1 MRRCCDWNEKYYNF
15 KLKNV
20 LNKSFNI
27 KMFEYQKT
35 NRFFA
40 QVAAGLEQLGVEEL
54 TAISVQSIQPAIRGI
69 YFESDRAMLYRINY
83 TSRYLTRILA
93 PLTSFSCYDTDSLY
107 EVAKAINW
115 ADLFSIDQTF
125 AIFANVAH
133 SKITHSQY
141 AALRL
146 KDAIVDYFRENFGK
160 RPSIEKINPDVW
172 INLHIEN
179 DEATIS
185 LDTSGGSLHRRGY
198 RKSTVEAPMQETV
211 AAAIVRY
218 TEWDGVKPIYDPMC
232 GSGTLLSEALMAY
245 SNIPAGYLRKKFG
258 FELLPDFDSALW
270 QTVKQ
275 IEDGKIRNLPDRLIS
290 GSDISTKAIDAART
304 NFQCLPD
311 GNKIKLT
318 VTDFREI
325 TNLNDCVI
333 LCNPPYGIRLGDKI
347 NLGQFYKSLGNFL
360 KQRCQGS
367 TAFIYFGNR
376 EMLKYIGL
384 KPSWKKPLE
393 NGGLDGRLAK
403 FEIY

>member
-1 MRRCCDWNEKYYNF
+1 
-15 KLKNV
+15 

-40 QVAAGLEQLGVEEL
+40 QVAGGLEQLGAEEL
-54 TAISVQSIQPAIRGI
+54 AAINAQSIQPAIRGI
-69 YFESDRAMLYRINY
+69 YFESDRATLYRINY

-93 PLTSFSCYDTDSLY
+93 PLISFTCYDTDLLY
-107 EVAKAINW
+107 KVAKEINW
-115 ADLFSIDQTF
+115 TDIFSVDHTF
-125 AIFANVAH
+125 AIFVNIAH

-146 KDAIVDYFRENFGK
+146 KDAIVDYFREKIGK

-198 RKSTVEAPMQETV
+198 RKITVEAPMQETV
-211 AAAIVRY
+211 AAAIIRY
-218 TEWDGVKPIYDPMC
+218 TEWSGGKPIYDPMC

-245 SNIPAGYLRKKFG
+245 CNIPGGYLRKKFG
-258 FELLPDFDSALW
+258 FEFLPDFDKSIW
-270 QTVKQ
+270 QSVKQ
-275 IEDGKIRNLPDRLIS
+275 EVDQQIRQLPNELIS
-290 GSDISTKAIDAART
+290 GSDISAKAIEAARA
-304 NFQCLPD
+304 NCRNLPS
-311 GNKIKLT
+311 GEKIKLT
-318 VTDFREI
+318 VTDFQKI
-325 TNLNDCVI
+325 QNLNDMTIV
-333 LCNPPYGIRLGDKI
+333 CNPPYGIRLGDKK
-347 NLGQFYKSLGNFL
+347 NLDSFYKSLGDFL
-360 KQRCQGS
+360 KKRCQGS

>member
-1 MRRCCDWNEKYYNF
+1 
-15 KLKNV
+15 
-20 LNKSFNI
+20 
-27 KMFEYQKT
+27 MFEYQKT

-40 QVAAGLEQLGVEEL
+40 QVAGGLEQLGAEEL
-54 TAISVQSIQPAIRGI
+54 AAINAQSIQPAIRGI
-69 YFESDRAMLYRINY
+69 YFESDRATLYRINY

-93 PLTSFSCYDTDSLY
+93 PLTSFTCYDTDLLY
-107 EVAKAINW
+107 KVAKEINW
-115 ADLFSIDQTF
+115 TDIFSVDHTF
-125 AIFANVAH
+125 AIFVNIAH

-198 RKSTVEAPMQETV
+198 RKITVEAPMQETV
-211 AAAIVRY
+211 AAAIIRY
-218 TEWDGVKPIYDPMC
+218 TEWSGGKPICDPMC

-245 SNIPAGYLRKKFG
+245 CNIPAGYLRKKFG
-258 FELLPDFDSALW
+258 FEFLPDFDKLIW
-270 QTVKQ
+270 QSVKQ
-275 IEDGKIRNLPDRLIS
+275 EVDQQIRQLPNELIS
-290 GSDISTKAIDAART
+290 GSDISAKAIEAARA
-304 NFQCLPD
+304 NCRNLPS
-311 GNKIKLT
+311 GEKIKLT
-318 VTDFREI
+318 VTDFQKI
-325 TNLNDCVI
+325 QNLNDMTIV
-333 LCNPPYGIRLGDKI
+333 CNPPYGIRLGDKK
-347 NLGQFYKSLGNFL
+347 NLDSFYKSLGDFL
-360 KQRCQGS
+360 KKRCQGS